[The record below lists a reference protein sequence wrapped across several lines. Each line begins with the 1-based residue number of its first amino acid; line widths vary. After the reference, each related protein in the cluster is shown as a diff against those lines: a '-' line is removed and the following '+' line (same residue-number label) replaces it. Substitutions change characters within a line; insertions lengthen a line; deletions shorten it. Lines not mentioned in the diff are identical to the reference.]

1 MVLTID
7 KLEYLKTMV
16 NFAKSKDVESEQFL
30 IINNISWNQYE
41 DLLESLGDS
50 AVIRVQY
57 WDQNLVIMS
66 PSRRHE
72 FDKKI
77 IGMLLETYFLTKK
90 IRFYP
95 LGSTTFKNQIIK
107 KGIEPDQCYCL
118 HSNKD
123 IPDLAIEV
131 IVTSGGIDSLA
142 IYQGLG
148 VREVWFWE
156 KEKLSIYVL
165 QDEIYTKVKQSV
177 LLPDLDLDL
186 FAHYIGCDEPFDAVL
201 EFKQKIE
208 EV

>member
-7 KLEYLKTMV
+7 KLEHLKTMV
-16 NFAKSKDVESEQFL
+16 DFVKSKDMESEQCL
-30 IINNISWNQYE
+30 IINNVSWNEYE
-41 DLLESLGDS
+41 DFLEFLGDC
-50 AVIRVQY
+50 AGVRVQY
-57 WDQNLVIMS
+57 WDKNLVIMS
-66 PSRRHE
+66 PSYRHE

-77 IGMLLETYFLTKK
+77 IGILLETYFFAKK

-95 LGSTTFKNQIIK
+95 FGSTTFKNQIIK

-118 HSNKD
+118 HTNKD

-156 KEKLSIYVL
+156 KEQLSIYVL
-165 QDEIYTKVKQSV
+165 ENEIYTQVKQSI

-186 FAHYIGCDEPFDAVL
+186 FALYIGDDEPFDAVL

-208 EV
+208 VV

>member
-1 MVLTID
+1 MMVVTID
-7 KLEYLKTMV
+7 QLEHLKTMV
-16 NFAKSKDVESEQFL
+16 NFAKSKDSESEQFL

-41 DLLESLGDS
+41 DLLQFLGD
-50 AVIRVQY
+50 AAGIRVKY
-57 WDQNLVIMS
+57 WDENLVIMS
-66 PSRRHE
+66 PSYLHE
-72 FDKKI
+72 FDKEI
-77 IGMLLETYFLTKK
+77 MGTLLETYFFAKK

-95 LGSTTFKNQIIK
+95 FGSTTLKNEIIK
-107 KGIEPDQCYCL
+107 RGIEPDKSYCL

-131 IVTSGGIDSLA
+131 IVTSGGIDSLG

-156 KEKLSIYVL
+156 KEKLSIYIL
-165 QDEIYTKVKQSV
+165 ENETYTKVKQSV

-186 FAHYIGCDEPFDAVL
+186 FAHYIGYNEPFDAVL

-208 EV
+208 

>member
-7 KLEYLKTMV
+7 KLEHLKTMV
-16 NFAKSKDVESEQFL
+16 NFAKSKDSESEQFL

-41 DLLESLGDS
+41 DLLQFLGD
-50 AVIRVQY
+50 AAGIRVKY
-57 WDQNLVIMS
+57 WDENLVIMS
-66 PSRRHE
+66 PSYLHE
-72 FDKKI
+72 FDQEI
-77 IGMLLETYFLTKK
+77 IGTLLETYFFAKK

-95 LGSTTFKNQIIK
+95 FGSTTLKNKIIK
-107 KGIEPDQCYCL
+107 TGIEPDKSYCL

-156 KEKLSIYVL
+156 KKKLSIYIL
-165 QDEIYTKVKQSV
+165 ENETYTKVKQSV

-186 FAHYIGCDEPFDAVL
+186 FAHYICYDELFDAVL

-208 EV
+208 

>member
-1 MVLTID
+1 MVLAID
-7 KLEYLKTMV
+7 KLEHLKNMV
-16 NFAKSKDVESEQFL
+16 NFAQSKDFESEQIFL
-30 IINNISWNQYE
+30 VNNISWNQYE
-41 DLLESLGDS
+41 NLLQFLGDS
-50 AVIRVQY
+50 AGIRVQY
-57 WDQNLVIMS
+57 WEGNLAIMS

-77 IGMLLETYFLTKK
+77 IGMLLETYFFGKK

-95 LGSTTFKNQIIK
+95 LGSTTFKNKIIQ

-118 HSNKD
+118 HINKD

-131 IVTSGGIDSLA
+131 IVTSGGIDCLA

-156 KEKLSIYVL
+156 KEKLSVYVL
-165 QDEIYTKVKQSV
+165 ENETYIQVQQSV

-186 FAHYIGCDEPFDAVL
+186 FANYISYDEPFDAVL

-208 EV
+208 NV